1 MALPASADER
11 FFSVLCL
18 IKHREEMHAEDAQHE
33 RRGIK
38 GFRSLQGRIKM
49 LELFAIILA
58 VVWILSMAASYTMGG
73 FIHSFLVFAIA
84 IIVYRVATKQ
94 ECY

>member
-1 MALPASADER
+1 
-11 FFSVLCL
+11 
-18 IKHREEMHAEDAQHE
+18 
-33 RRGIK
+33 
-38 GFRSLQGRIKM
+38 M

-58 VVWILSMAASYTMGG
+58 LLWILSMALSFTMGG

>member
-1 MALPASADER
+1 
-11 FFSVLCL
+11 
-18 IKHREEMHAEDAQHE
+18 
-33 RRGIK
+33 
-38 GFRSLQGRIKM
+38 M
-49 LELFAIILA
+49 LELFAIIMALL
-58 VVWILSMAASYTMGG
+58 WILSMALSFTMGG